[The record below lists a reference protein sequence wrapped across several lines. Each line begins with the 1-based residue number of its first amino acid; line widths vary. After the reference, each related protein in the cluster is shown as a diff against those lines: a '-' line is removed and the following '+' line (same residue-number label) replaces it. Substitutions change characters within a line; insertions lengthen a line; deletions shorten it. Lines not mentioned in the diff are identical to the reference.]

1 MIFITYFKS
10 DGEITAPIIVSQNEQ
25 TFDSVFGKR
34 AEEFKSIYDSIII
47 ELDSEQAEIDFIKEL
62 HKNYKVNIKTKQLEK
77 IEKKSNELNIK
88 YV

>member
-1 MIFITYFKS
+1 MVFITYFKS

-47 ELDSEQAEIDFIKEL
+47 KLDSEQAEIDFVKEL

-77 IEKKSNELNIK
+77 KSNELNIK

>member
-10 DGEITAPIIVSQNEQ
+10 DGEITAPIIVSQKEQ

-34 AEEFKSIYDSIII
+34 AEEFKSIYDSLIIK
-47 ELDSEQAEIDFIKEL
+47 LDSEQAEIDFVKEL

-77 IEKKSNELNIK
+77 KSNELNIK

>member
-1 MIFITYFKS
+1 MVFITYFKS
-10 DGEITAPIIVSQNEQ
+10 DGEITTPIIVSQNEQ

-34 AEEFKSIYDSIII
+34 AVEFKSIYDSIII
-47 ELDSEQAEIDFIKEL
+47 KLDSEQAEIDFVKEL

-77 IEKKSNELNIK
+77 KSNELNIK